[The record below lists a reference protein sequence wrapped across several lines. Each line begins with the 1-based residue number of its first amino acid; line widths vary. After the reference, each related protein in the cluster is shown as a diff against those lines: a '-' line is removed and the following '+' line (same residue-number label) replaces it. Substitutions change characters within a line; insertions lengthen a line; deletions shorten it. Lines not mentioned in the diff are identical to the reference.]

1 MKLTETEIAM
11 QCKSSELSHV
21 QEELETVRNQQKDLN
36 SVIDLFREL
45 GVHFADFLFAM
56 EQQLKHLKRFR
67 PFQIRSTCSSSDVLM
82 FQNRCIRISS
92 LAPPGVILI
101 DTFDTFNV
109 LFFFFVALPPFLSS
123 QALTVSAR
131 EPPNPPSGRASWHQL
146 GNGNKG
152 KS

>member
-1 MKLTETEIAM
+1 MKLFQLGRGISKLTFAM

-109 LFFFFVALPPFLSS
+109 LFFFLWLCLPSFPH
-123 QALTVSAR
+123 R
-131 EPPNPPSGRASWHQL
+131 H
-146 GNGNKG
+146 
-152 KS
+152 